1 MRKYSS
7 IKLIDIPC
15 SIPLLDVS
23 VIFRYNTISTLK
35 RESWVK
41 EMFESKLKSDRVDLL
56 AKAFLALESEEDCYR
71 LFEDLFTIRE
81 VQDLSSRMEIAMMLR
96 DKETYNVIVEKTGAS
111 TATIG
116 RVNRALNYGADGY
129 ARVMDKIC
137 KKD

>member
-1 MRKYSS
+1 
-7 IKLIDIPC
+7 
-15 SIPLLDVS
+15 
-23 VIFRYNTISTLK
+23 
-35 RESWVK
+35 
-41 EMFESKLKSDRVDLL
+41 MFESKLKNDRVDLL
-56 AKAFLALESEEDCYR
+56 AKAFLALETEEDCYR

-116 RVNRALNYGADGY
+116 RVNRALNYGAGGY
-129 ARVMDKIC
+129 TLVMDKID